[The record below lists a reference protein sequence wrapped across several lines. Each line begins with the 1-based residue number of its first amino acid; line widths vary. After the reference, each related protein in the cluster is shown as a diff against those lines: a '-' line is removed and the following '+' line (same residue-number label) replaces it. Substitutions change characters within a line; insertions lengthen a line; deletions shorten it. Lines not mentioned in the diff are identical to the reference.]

1 VLNASTATSFDRT
14 TIDGITN
21 GFEGT
26 PDKHLQDTQPR
37 TPTSMND
44 GARTLSFSALSEDRV
59 RMVLEL

>member
-14 TIDGITN
+14 TIDGINN

-26 PDKHLQDTQPR
+26 PDKHRQDTQPR
-37 TPTSMND
+37 TPMSMND